1 MYPNMNLFAYCRKLF
16 VFWVVLGA
24 FSAYSQCC
32 NYTLDM
38 QDSFSDT
45 WDGASLEVI
54 INGSSQGLF
63 SVPNGSPSSS
73 ETFVVCDGES
83 IELVFNS
90 GAFDDEITY
99 SFSSPSGL
107 VFNDGPSP
115 SIGSVFSGAGSCSV
129 STCGGGPTS
138 NIDSNLESFFLLGN
152 TSQINYSGC
161 PGVLGVEDQTSL
173 GADLSAGANYM
184 ATVQFGTCGG
194 NYSGAGEAWID
205 WNQNGNYE
213 PTESIGSWQGTP
225 PAASTNFNFFVPAN
239 SIAGVTTMRVTQEEQ
254 GSIPLDPCA
263 EFTWGSVVEFSIFI
277 TGGIDCSGFLGNT
290 SVEAIIVPSLPFV
303 DTNSTVMCYSSEST
317 VYNSPDV
324 FYKFGTNPLAASTTV
339 SLCNSSFDT
348 YLTILDLNLNVIA
361 FNDDGNLC
369 SSGESE
375 ITFESGSYDSLYAV
389 VEGWNLENGE
399 YIINITEELN
409 VGVHQ
414 SLKEVFTIYPN
425 PANNIIHFSGS
436 LVFKVEIFDIQGREI
451 LSEANLDGI
460 TNLDI
465 SFLKSGSYL
474 VNSKGVNNESQ
485 TTSLIIAGDE

>member
-1 MYPNMNLFAYCRKLF
+1 MDLFTLLKHSIFLF
-16 VFWVVLGA
+16 FLILNSSLRV
-24 FSAYSQCC
+24 YSQ
-32 NYTLDM
+32 
-38 QDSFSDT
+38 
-45 WDGASLEVI
+45 
-54 INGSSQGLF
+54 
-63 SVPNGSPSSS
+63 
-73 ETFVVCDGES
+73 
-83 IELVFNS
+83 
-90 GAFDDEITY
+90 
-99 SFSSPSGL
+99 
-107 VFNDGPSP
+107 
-115 SIGSVFSGAGSCSV
+115 
-129 STCGGGPTS
+129 CGGGPTS
-138 NIDSNLESFFLLGN
+138 DIDSNVESFFLLGN
-152 TSQINYSGC
+152 TSQINYIGC

-173 GADLSAGANYM
+173 GTDLSAGGNYV

-225 PAASTNFNFFVPAN
+225 PTASTNFNFFVPAN
-239 SIAGVTTMRVTQEEQ
+239 SLAGVTRMRVTQEEQ

-277 TGGIDCSGFLGNT
+277 TGGIDCSSFLGNT
-290 SVEAIIVPSLPFV
+290 SAEAIIVTSIPFV

-361 FNDDGNLC
+361 FNDDGC

-409 VGVHQ
+409 VGIDQ
-414 SLKEVFTIYPN
+414 NLKTGFNLFPN
-425 PANNIIHFSGS
+425 PANNVLNFSGGLIS
-436 LVFKVEIFDIQGREI
+436 KVEVFDIQGRKV
-451 LSEANLDGI
+451 LSAVNKFGI
-460 TNLDI
+460 TDLDI
-465 SFLKSGSYL
+465 SFLNSGSYL
-474 VNSKGVNNESQ
+474 VKGQCRGKEWK
-485 TTSLIIAGDE
+485 TKKLIIASNE